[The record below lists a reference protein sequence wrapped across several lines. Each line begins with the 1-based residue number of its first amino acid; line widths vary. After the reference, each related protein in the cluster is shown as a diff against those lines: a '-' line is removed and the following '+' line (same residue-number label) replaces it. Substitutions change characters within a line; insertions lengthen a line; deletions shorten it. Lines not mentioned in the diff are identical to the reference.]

1 MKNILKKLLS
11 ILILPL
17 AFIAVGCTGLQSDKG
32 NDAQIEQEAQ
42 PGEGGLDDVVNQP
55 ETPDDSEDIVTSD
68 DSENPETP
76 TYPEEPETP
85 TEPTDPE
92 TPGESEIPEE
102 DIETP
107 DDSENPETP
116 IDPEEPETP
125 TDPEE
130 PEIPTEPG
138 EPENPET
145 PAAPEEPEI
154 PDDSEN
160 PETPTYPEESEN
172 PETPGESEIPE
183 EDIETP
189 DDSENPETP
198 TEPTDPETPDDS
210 EDIETPVAPEE
221 PEIPIEPGESENP
234 ETPTEPEESENPET
248 PDDEDQVDST
258 EPESGSY
265 IVDFKVDVDPET
277 FVEREPI
284 ECPMDLTQIHPG
296 FAVNSNEGIAEYVA
310 DVFVGA
316 QYAIHFKHKEGKNIV
331 TVERDG
337 EQYLEFDIY
346 HTSPTKVFF
355 TVNGEEYEVENS
367 NGFDAIKKTF
377 SIKITEGTTFV
388 LNLKKYM

>member
-32 NDAQIEQEAQ
+32 NDTQIEQEAQ

-68 DSENPETP
+68 DSENPGTP

-107 DDSENPETP
+107 DDSETPETP
-116 IDPEEPETP
+116 VDPDEPEIPIEPGEPETPETP
-125 TDPEE
+125 TDP
-130 PEIPTEPG
+130 TG
-138 EPENPET
+138 
-145 PAAPEEPEI
+145 PEEPEI

-160 PETPTYPEESEN
+160 PETP
-172 PETPGESEIPE
+172 
-183 EDIETP
+183 
-189 DDSENPETP
+189 
-198 TEPTDPETPDDS
+198 
-210 EDIETPVAPEE
+210 A
-221 PEIPIEPGESENP
+221 
-234 ETPTEPEESENPET
+234 
-248 PDDEDQVDST
+248 DEDQVDST

-277 FVEREPI
+277 FVERWPI
-284 ECPMDLTQIHPG
+284 ECPMDLTQKHPG

-310 DVFVGA
+310 DVFAGA

-388 LNLKKYM
+388 LNLKKCM

>member
-1 MKNILKKLLS
+1 MKNILKKLLC

-32 NDAQIEQEAQ
+32 NDTQIEQEAQ

-55 ETPDDSEDIVTSD
+55 ETPDDSENPETPADPEEPEIPTEPTEPETPADSEDIVTSD

-76 TYPEEPETP
+76 A
-85 TEPTDPE
+85 
-92 TPGESEIPEE
+92 
-102 DIETP
+102 
-107 DDSENPETP
+107 
-116 IDPEEPETP
+116 
-125 TDPEE
+125 DPEE
-130 PEIPTEPG
+130 PEIPIEPG

-145 PAAPEEPEI
+145 PVDPTEPEIPTESENPETPADPEEPEI

-160 PETPTYPEESEN
+160 PETPTYPEE
-172 PETPGESEIPE
+172 PEI
-183 EDIETP
+183 
-189 DDSENPETP
+189 P
-198 TEPTDPETPDDS
+198 TEP
-210 EDIETPVAPEE
+210 
-221 PEIPIEPGESENP
+221 G
-234 ETPTEPEESENPET
+234 ESENPET

-277 FVEREPI
+277 FVERWPI
-284 ECPMDLTQIHPG
+284 ECPMDLTQKHPG

-310 DVFVGA
+310 DAFAGA

-388 LNLKKYM
+388 LNLKKCM

>member
-1 MKNILKKLLS
+1 MKNLLKKLLS

-32 NDAQIEQEAQ
+32 NDTQIEQEAQ

-55 ETPDDSEDIVTSD
+55 ETPDDSENPETPADPEEPEIPTEPTEPETPADSEDIVTSD

-76 TYPEEPETP
+76 A
-85 TEPTDPE
+85 
-92 TPGESEIPEE
+92 
-102 DIETP
+102 
-107 DDSENPETP
+107 
-116 IDPEEPETP
+116 
-125 TDPEE
+125 DPEE
-130 PEIPTEPG
+130 PEIPIEPG

-145 PAAPEEPEI
+145 PVDPTEPEIPTESENPETPADPEEPEI

-160 PETPTYPEESEN
+160 PETPTYPEE
-172 PETPGESEIPE
+172 PEI
-183 EDIETP
+183 
-189 DDSENPETP
+189 P
-198 TEPTDPETPDDS
+198 TEP
-210 EDIETPVAPEE
+210 
-221 PEIPIEPGESENP
+221 G
-234 ETPTEPEESENPET
+234 ESENPET

-277 FVEREPI
+277 FVEKDTI
-284 ECPMDLTQIHPG
+284 ECPMDLTQKHPG

-310 DVFVGA
+310 DAFAGA

-346 HTSPTKVFF
+346 HTSQTEVFF

-388 LNLKKYM
+388 LNLKKCM

>member
-1 MKNILKKLLS
+1 MKNLLKKLLS

-32 NDAQIEQEAQ
+32 NDTQIEQEAQ

-55 ETPDDSEDIVTSD
+55 ETPDDSENPETPADPEEPEIPTEPTEPETPADSEDIVTSD

-76 TYPEEPETP
+76 A
-85 TEPTDPE
+85 
-92 TPGESEIPEE
+92 
-102 DIETP
+102 
-107 DDSENPETP
+107 
-116 IDPEEPETP
+116 
-125 TDPEE
+125 DPEE
-130 PEIPTEPG
+130 PEIPIEPG

-145 PAAPEEPEI
+145 PVDPTEPEIPTESENPETPADPEEPEI

-160 PETPTYPEESEN
+160 PETPTYPEE
-172 PETPGESEIPE
+172 PEI
-183 EDIETP
+183 
-189 DDSENPETP
+189 P
-198 TEPTDPETPDDS
+198 TEP
-210 EDIETPVAPEE
+210 
-221 PEIPIEPGESENP
+221 G
-234 ETPTEPEESENPET
+234 ESENPET

-277 FVEREPI
+277 FVEKDTI
-284 ECPMDLTQIHPG
+284 ECPMDLTQKHPG

-310 DVFVGA
+310 DAFAGA

-388 LNLKKYM
+388 LNLKKCM

>member
-32 NDAQIEQEAQ
+32 NDTQIEQEAQ

-76 TYPEEPETP
+76 VAPENPETPTYPETPETPTDPTGPEESETPETPTDPTGPEESETPETPTDPTGPEESENPETPTYPENPETPADPENPEIP

-102 DIETP
+102 DIETS

-116 IDPEEPETP
+116 VD
-125 TDPEE
+125 
-130 PEIPTEPG
+130 
-138 EPENPET
+138 
-145 PAAPEEPEI
+145 
-154 PDDSEN
+154 
-160 PETPTYPEESEN
+160 
-172 PETPGESEIPE
+172 
-183 EDIETP
+183 
-189 DDSENPETP
+189 
-198 TEPTDPETPDDS
+198 
-210 EDIETPVAPEE
+210 PEE

-234 ETPTEPEESENPET
+234 ETPIDPDEPEIPDDSENPETPVDPTEPEIPTESENPET
-248 PDDEDQVDST
+248 PADEDQVDST

-277 FVEREPI
+277 FVERWPI
-284 ECPMDLTQIHPG
+284 ECPMDLTQKHPG

-310 DVFVGA
+310 DAFAGA

-388 LNLKKYM
+388 LNLKKCM

>member
-1 MKNILKKLLS
+1 MKNLLKKLLS

-32 NDAQIEQEAQ
+32 NDTQIEQEAQ

-55 ETPDDSEDIVTSD
+55 ETPDDSENPETPADPEEPEIPTEPTEPETPADSEDIVTSD

-76 TYPEEPETP
+76 A
-85 TEPTDPE
+85 
-92 TPGESEIPEE
+92 
-102 DIETP
+102 
-107 DDSENPETP
+107 
-116 IDPEEPETP
+116 
-125 TDPEE
+125 DPEE
-130 PEIPTEPG
+130 PEIPIEPG

-145 PAAPEEPEI
+145 PVDPTEPEIPTESENPETPADPEEPEI

-160 PETPTYPEESEN
+160 PETPTYPEE
-172 PETPGESEIPE
+172 PEI
-183 EDIETP
+183 
-189 DDSENPETP
+189 P
-198 TEPTDPETPDDS
+198 TEP
-210 EDIETPVAPEE
+210 
-221 PEIPIEPGESENP
+221 G
-234 ETPTEPEESENPET
+234 ESENPET

-277 FVEREPI
+277 FVERWPI
-284 ECPMDLTQIHPG
+284 ECPMDLTQKHPG

-310 DVFVGA
+310 DAFAGA

-388 LNLKKYM
+388 LNLKKCM

>member
-32 NDAQIEQEAQ
+32 NDTQIEQEAQ

-55 ETPDDSEDIVTSD
+55 ETPADPEE
-68 DSENPETP
+68 SENPETP
-76 TYPEEPETP
+76 DDSEDKTPADPEEPEIP
-85 TEPTDPE
+85 TEP
-92 TPGESEIPEE
+92 GE
-102 DIETP
+102 
-107 DDSENPETP
+107 
-116 IDPEEPETP
+116 PEEPETP

-130 PEIPTEPG
+130 PEIPTEPTD
-138 EPENPET
+138 PET
-145 PAAPEEPEI
+145 
-154 PDDSEN
+154 PDDSED
-160 PETPTYPEESEN
+160 PETPTD
-172 PETPGESEIPE
+172 PGESEIPE

-189 DDSENPETP
+189 
-198 TEPTDPETPDDS
+198 
-210 EDIETPVAPEE
+210 VE
-221 PEIPIEPGESENP
+221 PEDPENP

-248 PDDEDQVDST
+248 PADEDQVDST

-277 FVEREPI
+277 CVERWPI

-310 DVFVGA
+310 DAFAGM

-388 LNLKKYM
+388 LNLKKCM

>member
-116 IDPEEPETP
+116 
-125 TDPEE
+125 
-130 PEIPTEPG
+130 
-138 EPENPET
+138 
-145 PAAPEEPEI
+145 
-154 PDDSEN
+154 
-160 PETPTYPEESEN
+160 
-172 PETPGESEIPE
+172 
-183 EDIETP
+183 
-189 DDSENPETP
+189 

-221 PEIPIEPGESENP
+221 PEIPDDSENP
-234 ETPTEPEESENPET
+234 ETPADPEEPEIPTEPTDPEESETPADPDEPEIPTEPTEPEEPEIPTEPTGPEESEIPTEPGEPENPET

-296 FAVNSNEGIAEYVA
+296 FAVNSKEGIAEYVA

-388 LNLKKYM
+388 LNLKKCM

>member
-85 TEPTDPE
+85 TYPEEPEIPTEPTEPENPETPAEPEEPEIPTEPTDPE
-92 TPGESEIPEE
+92 TPADSEDIVTSDDVVNQPETPADPEE
-102 DIETP
+102 
-107 DDSENPETP
+107 SENPETP
-116 IDPEEPETP
+116 ADSEDKTPADPEEPETPTEPTDPEEPETP

-130 PEIPTEPG
+130 PETPADPEEPEIPTEPG
-138 EPENPET
+138 EPET
-145 PAAPEEPEI
+145 PEI
-154 PDDSEN
+154 PTYPEE
-160 PETPTYPEESEN
+160 PETPTYPEE
-172 PETPGESEIPE
+172 
-183 EDIETP
+183 
-189 DDSENPETP
+189 
-198 TEPTDPETPDDS
+198 
-210 EDIETPVAPEE
+210 
-221 PEIPIEPGESENP
+221 
-234 ETPTEPEESENPET
+234 PET

-277 FVEREPI
+277 CVERWPI

-388 LNLKKYM
+388 LNLKKCM

>member
-32 NDAQIEQEAQ
+32 NDTQIEQEAQ

-55 ETPDDSEDIVTSD
+55 ETPTDPED
-68 DSENPETP
+68 PEI
-76 TYPEEPETP
+76 P
-85 TEPTDPE
+85 TEPE
-92 TPGESEIPEE
+92 ES
-102 DIETP
+102 ETP

-116 IDPEEPETP
+116 ADPEEPETP
-125 TDPEE
+125 TDPTEPEEPGIPIEPGEPENPETPADPTDPETPDDPTDPETPTDPGEPEEPEIPTDPETPVVPEE

-138 EPENPET
+138 EP
-145 PAAPEEPEI
+145 
-154 PDDSEN
+154 
-160 PETPTYPEESEN
+160 
-172 PETPGESEIPE
+172 
-183 EDIETP
+183 
-189 DDSENPETP
+189 
-198 TEPTDPETPDDS
+198 
-210 EDIETPVAPEE
+210 
-221 PEIPIEPGESENP
+221 ENP

-277 FVEREPI
+277 FVERDPI
-284 ECPMDLTQIHPG
+284 ECPMDLTQKHPG
-296 FAVNSNEGIAEYVA
+296 FAINSNEGIAEYVA
-310 DVFVGA
+310 DVFAGT

-388 LNLKKYM
+388 LNLKKCM

>member
-32 NDAQIEQEAQ
+32 NDTQIEQEAQ

-189 DDSENPETP
+189 DDSEN
-198 TEPTDPETPDDS
+198 PETPDDS

-388 LNLKKYM
+388 LNLKKCM